1 MQCYEPRGMS
11 TPVLTTLLSA
21 LALAGCD
28 VATGAADSDLPS
40 PTVAGESMLDDE
52 EDIGPGPGARCVVT
66 LGFAGDVHFEYHL
79 RGWLGQPAGAFGS
92 MRAAMQAPDVM
103 MVNLETS
110 ITERGVEE
118 PKTHQFR
125 VSPAA
130 LKLLDGAGVDVV
142 GLGNNHA
149 VDYGAVGLRDTLA
162 AVRRSPVPVIG
173 VGKDDDRAFRPH
185 RVTVR
190 GTRLAFFAVSAK
202 DDRTARAWAAGDDK
216 AGVAVATTPTPALL
230 DEVRDASTRDDVVV
244 VYLHWGYEGRACPT
258 GLQVRFAQALSG
270 AGADVVVGAHAHV
283 LLGSGWIGSTYV
295 NYGLGNF
302 LWYHQRTPETG
313 LLRVK
318 VEDGHVVGDRWV
330 PARMHADG
338 PELLPRSDRAAAVAE
353 WRRLRA
359 CSGLADAPT
368 G

>member
-1 MQCYEPRGMS
+1 
-11 TPVLTTLLSA
+11 
-21 LALAGCD
+21 
-28 VATGAADSDLPS
+28 
-40 PTVAGESMLDDE
+40 
-52 EDIGPGPGARCVVT
+52 
-66 LGFAGDVHFEYHL
+66 
-79 RGWLGQPAGAFGS
+79 
-92 MRAAMQAPDVM
+92 
-103 MVNLETS
+103 
-110 ITERGVEE
+110 
-118 PKTHQFR
+118 

-149 VDYGAVGLRDTLA
+149 VDYGAMGLRDTLA
-162 AVRRSPVPVIG
+162 AVRRSPVPIIG
-173 VGKDDDRAFRPH
+173 VGKDADRAFRPH

-190 GTRLAFFAVSAK
+190 ETRLAFFSVSTK
-202 DDRTARAWAAGDDK
+202 DDRTARAWAAGIDEP
-216 AGVAVATTPTPALL
+216 GVAVATTPTPELL
-230 DEVRDASTRDDVVV
+230 DAVREASTRDDVVV

-302 LWYHQRTPETG
+302 LWYHQRSPETG

-318 VEDGHVVGDRWV
+318 VEDGHVVDDGWV

-338 PELLPRSDRAAAVAE
+338 PELLPRSDRAAAVAD

-359 CSGLADAPT
+359 CSGLAAART